1 MSTTV
6 KGLCHTTAASFAR
19 PANTTTYTAGDVVC
33 NAATLIFP
41 NGPAST
47 GSVLQH
53 AVITT
58 SANVATKPD
67 LELWLFSATV
77 AAVADNAAFAPTDAE
92 MLTLVAVVEFPT
104 ADFKVG
110 LSGAGTS
117 GNAVCEAKNLGI
129 PLNPASAQN
138 AELYGQIVV
147 RNAYEPISAEAFK
160 VVLHLV
166 D

>member
-117 GNAVCEAKNLGI
+117 GNAVCEA
-129 PLNPASAQN
+129 SAQN
-138 AELYGQIVV
+138 SELYGQIVV